1 MDALRRWGPIAGI
14 GLVLV
19 TVVVIVLISLWGWW
33 PAIVDYVLPAI
44 LYIVLI
50 LAAII
55 SGVLLFAL
63 LRAVINLTRTV
74 QDIRNEVIPVLDSL
88 RETSSTVRETAKAA
102 TSFTV
107 APAVRTASAVVGVTE
122 IAAVVLGRG
131 RARKRAQD
139 RQKRRHEIER
149 ELAAKGDLDGR

>member
-1 MDALRRWGPIAGI
+1 MDIRRTAIIGGIAVPFI
-14 GLVLV
+14 ILAFI
-19 TVVVIVLISLWGWW
+19 VVVSILGWW
-33 PAIVDYVLPAI
+33 PAIVDYVLPTI

-63 LRAVINLTRTV
+63 LRAVINLTRTA
-74 QDIRNEVIPVLDSL
+74 QEIRDEVIPVLDSL
-88 RETSSTVRETAKAA
+88 RETSSAVRETAKAA

-107 APAVRTASAVVGVTE
+107 APAVRAASAVVGVSE

-131 RARKRAQD
+131 RARKRSQE

-149 ELAAKGDLDGR
+149 EMAAKGELNGR